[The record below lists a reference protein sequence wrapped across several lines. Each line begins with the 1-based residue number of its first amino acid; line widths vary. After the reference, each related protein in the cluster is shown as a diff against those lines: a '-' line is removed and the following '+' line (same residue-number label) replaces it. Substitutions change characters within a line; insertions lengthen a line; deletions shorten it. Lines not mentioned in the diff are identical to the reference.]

1 MQMKEKYINEL
12 KKALEWK
19 RLISVLLGNT
29 IYAVGVVAFV
39 LPLELITGGTTGIGL
54 VMNHLFDIPI
64 EVFALIF
71 NVIMFLLAIG
81 VLGLSFA
88 ITTLIS
94 TFYYP
99 VILSLL
105 QKVDILKTLT
115 NDPMLGTVCAG
126 LLIGVG
132 IGVVVRAGAST
143 GGMDIPPLVCNKK
156 LGLPVG
162 VGLYVFDCAILISQ
176 MFFRDSEKILY
187 GILLVI
193 IYSVMVDKVLVSG
206 KCKIEVK
213 IISDYVEQINEMV
226 HKKIDR
232 GTTFY
237 IIETGYLHKNTKALM
252 TVVSNRELV
261 KLNQLVLDIDP
272 KAFIVINEAKE
283 VMGKGF
289 SMKKMYEKKN

>member
-1 MQMKEKYINEL
+1 MKEKYVNEL
-12 KKALEWK
+12 KKALAWK
-19 RLISVLLGNT
+19 RLIAVLLGNT

-54 VMNHLFDIPI
+54 IMNHLLNIPI

-71 NVIMFLLAIG
+71 NVAMFLIAIG
-81 VLGLSFA
+81 ILGVSFA

-105 QKVDILKTLT
+105 QKVDMLKTLT
-115 NDPMLGTVCAG
+115 NDPMLATVCAG

-132 IGVVVRAGAST
+132 IGIVVRAGAST

-162 VGLYVFDCAILISQ
+162 VGLYVFDFVILIGQ

-206 KCKIEVK
+206 KRKIEVN
-213 IISDYVEQINEMV
+213 IISDYVDQINDMIHE
-226 HKKIDR
+226 KIDR

-237 IIETGYLHKNTKALM
+237 MVETGYLRKNTKAIM

-261 KLNQLVLDIDP
+261 KLNQLVLEIDP
-272 KAFIVINEAKE
+272 KAFIVINQAKE

-289 SMKKMYEKKN
+289 SMKKIYEKKS

>member
-1 MQMKEKYINEL
+1 MKEKYVNEL

-19 RLISVLLGNT
+19 RLIMVLLGNT
-29 IYAVGVVAFV
+29 IYAVGVVAFI
-39 LPLELITGGTTGIGL
+39 LPLDLITGGTTGIGL
-54 VMNHLFDIPI
+54 IMNHLFDIPL

-71 NVIMFLLAIG
+71 NVAMFLIAIG
-81 VLGLSFA
+81 ILGVSFA

-99 VILSLL
+99 VILGVM
-105 QKVDILKTLT
+105 QKVEVLGTLT
-115 NDPMLGTVCAG
+115 NDPMLGTICAG

-132 IGVVVRAGAST
+132 IGIVVRAGAST

-156 LGLPVG
+156 IGLPVG
-162 VGLYVFDCAILISQ
+162 VGLYAFDFVILLGQ
-176 MFFRDSEKILY
+176 MVFRDSEEILY

-206 KCKIEVK
+206 KSKIEVQ
-213 IISDYVEQINEMV
+213 IISDHVDQINEV
-226 HKKIDR
+226 IHSKIDR
-232 GTTFY
+232 GTTFFMV
-237 IIETGYLHKNTKALM
+237 ETGYLHKKTKALM

-272 KAFIVINEAKE
+272 KAFIVIHEAKE

-289 SMKKMYEKKN
+289 SMRKMYEKKD

>member
-1 MQMKEKYINEL
+1 MKEKYVNEL
-12 KKALEWK
+12 KKALAWK
-19 RLISVLLGNT
+19 RLIAVLLGNT

-54 VMNHLFDIPI
+54 IMNHLFDIPI

-71 NVIMFLLAIG
+71 NVAMFLIAIG
-81 VLGLSFA
+81 ILGVSFA

-105 QKVDILKTLT
+105 QKVDMLKTLT
-115 NDPMLGTVCAG
+115 NDPMLATVCAG
-126 LLIGVG
+126 LLIGVAIG
-132 IGVVVRAGAST
+132 IVVRAGAST

-162 VGLYVFDCAILISQ
+162 VGLYVFDFVILIGQ

-206 KCKIEVK
+206 KRKIEVN
-213 IISDYVEQINEMV
+213 IISDYVDQINDMIHE
-226 HKKIDR
+226 KIDR

-237 IIETGYLHKNTKALM
+237 MVETGYLRKNTKAIM

-261 KLNQLVLDIDP
+261 KLNQLVLEIDP
-272 KAFIVINEAKE
+272 KAFIVINQAKE

-289 SMKKMYEKKN
+289 SMKKIYEKKS

>member
-1 MQMKEKYINEL
+1 MKEKYINEL
-12 KKALEWK
+12 KKAFEWK
-19 RLISVLLGNT
+19 RLLMVILGNT
-29 IYAVGVVAFV
+29 IYAVGVVAFI

-54 VMNHLFDIPI
+54 IMDYLFQIPLELFTI
-64 EVFALIF
+64 IF
-71 NVIMFLLAIG
+71 NVIMLLIAIG
-81 VLGLSFA
+81 VLGVSFA

-99 VILSLL
+99 IILSIL
-105 QKVDILKTLT
+105 QRVDVLKTLT
-115 NDPMLGTVCAG
+115 DDPMLGTICAG

-132 IGVVVRAGAST
+132 IGIVVRAGAST

-162 VGLYVFDCAILISQ
+162 VGLYLFDFVILIGQ
-176 MFFRDSEKILY
+176 MLFRDSEKILY
-187 GILLVI
+187 GILLVV

-206 KCKIEVK
+206 KSKIEVK
-213 IISDYVEQINEMV
+213 IISDYVDQINEEIQT
-226 HKKIDR
+226 KIDR
-232 GTTFY
+232 GTTFFMV
-237 IIETGYLHKNTKALM
+237 ETGYLHKETKALM

-261 KLNQLVLDIDP
+261 KLNQLVLGIDP

-289 SMKKMYEKKN
+289 SMRKMYEKRD

>member
-1 MQMKEKYINEL
+1 MKEKYVNEL
-12 KKALEWK
+12 KKALAWK
-19 RLISVLLGNT
+19 RLIAVLLGNT
-29 IYAVGVVAFV
+29 IYAVGVVVFV

-54 VMNHLFDIPI
+54 IMNHLLNIPI

-71 NVIMFLLAIG
+71 NVAMFLIAIG
-81 VLGLSFA
+81 ILGVSFA

-105 QKVDILKTLT
+105 QKVDMLKTLT
-115 NDPMLGTVCAG
+115 NDPMLATVCAG

-132 IGVVVRAGAST
+132 IGIVVRAGAST

-162 VGLYVFDCAILISQ
+162 VGLYVFDFVILIGQ

-206 KCKIEVK
+206 KRKIEVN
-213 IISDYVEQINEMV
+213 IISDYVDQINDMIHE
-226 HKKIDR
+226 KIDR

-237 IIETGYLHKNTKALM
+237 MVETGYLRKNTKAIM

-261 KLNQLVLDIDP
+261 KLNQLVLEIDP
-272 KAFIVINEAKE
+272 KAFIVINQAKE

-289 SMKKMYEKKN
+289 SMKKIYEKKS

>member
-1 MQMKEKYINEL
+1 MKEKYISEL

-19 RLISVLLGNT
+19 RLIMVLLGNT
-29 IYAVGVVAFV
+29 IYAIGVVAFV

-54 VMNHLFDIPI
+54 IMDHFFHIPL
-64 EVFALIF
+64 EVFTMIF
-71 NVIMFLLAIG
+71 NVIMFLVAIAILG
-81 VLGLSFA
+81 VSFA
-88 ITTLIS
+88 LTTLIS

-99 VILSLL
+99 FILGVL
-105 QKVDILKTLT
+105 QRVDVLETLT
-115 NDPMLGTVCAG
+115 DEPMLATVCAG

-132 IGVVVRAGAST
+132 IGIVVRAGAST

-162 VGLYVFDCAILISQ
+162 VGLYVFDFVILIGQ
-176 MFFRDSEKILY
+176 MIFRDSEKILY

-206 KCKIEVK
+206 KSKIEVK
-213 IISDYVEQINEMV
+213 IISDYVDQINEAIQR
-226 HKKIDR
+226 KIDR

-237 IIETGYLHKNTKALM
+237 MVETGYLHKNTKALM

-261 KLNQLVLDIDP
+261 KLNQIVLDIDP

-283 VMGKGF
+283 VMGYGF
-289 SMKKMYEKKN
+289 SMKKMYEKKD

>member
-1 MQMKEKYINEL
+1 MKEKYLNEL
-12 KKALEWK
+12 KKALQWK
-19 RLISVLLGNT
+19 RLIAVLFGNT

-39 LPLELITGGTTGIGL
+39 LPLGLITGGTTGIGL
-54 VMNHLFDIPI
+54 LMNHLFDIPI
-64 EVFALIF
+64 EVFTLIF
-71 NVIMFLLAIG
+71 NVFMFLIAISILG
-81 VLGLSFA
+81 VSFA

-99 VILSLL
+99 VILSIM
-105 QKVDILKTLT
+105 QKVDMLKTLT
-115 NDPMLGTVCAG
+115 SDPMLATVCAG

-132 IGVVVRAGAST
+132 IGIVVRAGAST

-156 LGLPVG
+156 FGLPVG
-162 VGLYVFDCAILISQ
+162 VGLYAFDFVILISQ
-176 MFFRDSEKILY
+176 MVFRDSEKILY

-206 KCKIEVK
+206 KRKIEVN
-213 IISDYVEQINEMV
+213 IISDYVDQINDMIHE
-226 HKKIDR
+226 KIDR

-237 IIETGYLHKNTKALM
+237 MVETGYLHKETKALM

-261 KLNQLVLDIDP
+261 KLNQLVLEIDP
-272 KAFIVINEAKE
+272 KAFIVINQAKE

-289 SMKKMYEKKN
+289 SMKKMYEKKL

>member
-1 MQMKEKYINEL
+1 MKEKYVNEL
-12 KKALEWK
+12 KKALAWK
-19 RLISVLLGNT
+19 RLIAVLLGNT

-54 VMNHLFDIPI
+54 IMDYLFHIPL
-64 EVFALIF
+64 EVFTLIF
-71 NVIMFLLAIG
+71 NVIMFVIAIG
-81 VLGLSFA
+81 MLGVSFA

-105 QKVDILKTLT
+105 QKVDMLKTLT
-115 NDPMLGTVCAG
+115 NDPMLATVCAG

-162 VGLYVFDCAILISQ
+162 VGLYVFDFIILIGQ
-176 MFFRDSEKILY
+176 MLFRDSEKILY

-206 KCKIEVK
+206 KRKIEGN
-213 IISDYVEQINEMV
+213 IISD
-226 HKKIDR
+226 
-232 GTTFY
+232 
-237 IIETGYLHKNTKALM
+237 
-252 TVVSNRELV
+252 
-261 KLNQLVLDIDP
+261 
-272 KAFIVINEAKE
+272 
-283 VMGKGF
+283 
-289 SMKKMYEKKN
+289 

>member
-1 MQMKEKYINEL
+1 MKEKYVNEL

-19 RLISVLLGNT
+19 RLIMVLLGNT
-29 IYAVGVVAFV
+29 IYAVGVVAFI
-39 LPLELITGGTTGIGL
+39 LPLDLITGGTTGIGL
-54 VMNHLFDIPI
+54 IMNHLFDIPL
-64 EVFALIF
+64 EVFALLF
-71 NVIMFLLAIG
+71 NVAMFLIAIG
-81 VLGLSFA
+81 ILGVSFA

-99 VILSLL
+99 VILGIM
-105 QKVDILKTLT
+105 QKVEVLGTLT
-115 NDPMLGTVCAG
+115 NDPMLGTICAG

-132 IGVVVRAGAST
+132 IGIVVRAGAST

-162 VGLYVFDCAILISQ
+162 VGLYAFDFVILLGQ
-176 MFFRDSEKILY
+176 MVFRDSEEILY

-206 KCKIEVK
+206 KSKIEVQ
-213 IISDYVEQINEMV
+213 IISDHVDQINEV
-226 HKKIDR
+226 IHRKIDR
-232 GTTFY
+232 GTTFFMV
-237 IIETGYLHKNTKALM
+237 ETGYLHKKTKALM

-272 KAFIVINEAKE
+272 KAFIVIHEAKE

-289 SMKKMYEKKN
+289 SMRKMYEKKD

>member
-1 MQMKEKYINEL
+1 MKEKHLNEL
-12 KKALEWK
+12 KKALQWK
-19 RLISVLLGNT
+19 RLIAVLLGNT

-54 VMNHLFDIPI
+54 IMDYLFHIPL
-64 EVFALIF
+64 EVFTLIF
-71 NVIMFLLAIG
+71 NVIMFVIAIG
-81 VLGLSFA
+81 MLGVSFA

-105 QKVDILKTLT
+105 QKVDMLKTLT
-115 NDPMLGTVCAG
+115 NDPMLATVCAG

-162 VGLYVFDCAILISQ
+162 VGLYVFDFIILIGQ
-176 MFFRDSEKILY
+176 MLFRDSEKILY

-206 KCKIEVK
+206 KRKIEVN
-213 IISDYVEQINEMV
+213 IISDYVDQINDMIHE
-226 HKKIDR
+226 KIDR

-237 IIETGYLHKNTKALM
+237 MVETGYLHKETKALM

-261 KLNQLVLDIDP
+261 KLNQLVLEIDP
-272 KAFIVINEAKE
+272 KAFIVINQAKE

-289 SMKKMYEKKN
+289 SMKKIYEKKS